1 MANLTIKDPPAFT
14 SEIHKT
20 EKEELIT
27 ADLEN
32 EIKSALLNNEVFLK
46 VLTETIQETVKQHIT
61 DGTIHVTSQEKQNWS
76 GKAGTAVA
84 TQAADGLESAADKR
98 KLDGM
103 AAGAEV
109 NQNAFSNVKVGN
121 VTVSA
126 NGKTATF
133 TLEAGSNVT
142 INADNAS
149 KKIVIT
155 ANRDG
160 GNADKLDGYHANH
173 FNENIS
179 IHPPIF
185 IRSGTYAEA
194 ILAKKKEGYQGGVIY
209 ASSYAVPDLPAGVT
223 ASWSTVIWR
232 CSCMNAI
239 FSIELYLDR
248 NPVVYKGSLVD
259 GENNN
264 RITWVKMNDGGNA
277 DLLDGYH
284 AEHFA
289 AADHG
294 HDGRYYTKTESD
306 NLLNG
311 KANSNH
317 NHNGSKYL
325 AGQGKNGGYSFTND
339 GLEDTGMFS
348 DADGDLYFM
357 QNGTKWYASHSD
369 HTHDIAWGN
378 ISGKPSSYPPSGHD
392 HNGVYL
398 PYLAGLTSGYVRTGQ
413 REGFEIGRR
422 ATAEGYGT
430 IASGDYSHAE
440 GFSATASGDYSHAE
454 GRGTTASG
462 DNSHAKG
469 SSTIASGEDSHA
481 EGSGTT
487 ASGNDSH
494 AEGRNTIASNYASHA
509 MGKNSVEMVD
519 GAYNNTIG
527 HAFIIGNGTDSLRKS
542 NAFSVMFNG
551 TVKAASTITASTA
564 ADYAEFF
571 EWLDSN
577 PNKEDRV
584 GHFVTLDGT
593 KIRYANSQDEYIL
606 GIISGEPFVL
616 GNGDCDTWNGMYVRD
631 AFNRIVQEPAPKIV
645 REELIEEVEREVPEL
660 NEETGEIIMKTVK
673 ETIRKDSVEKEVLDE
688 DGNLIYEGT
697 RPKLN
702 PNYDPNKKYTSRF
715 DRPEWDAVGML
726 GVLAVYDDGTC
737 EVNGYCRCND
747 SGIATISKSGYRV
760 IERITENIIKV
771 VFR

>member
-378 ISGKPSSYPPSGHD
+378 VSGKPSSYPPSSHSHD
-392 HNGVYL
+392 NYLSTSGGTLAGNLNLQPPSGEGGQLELRAASNTPDVTGITLDTLNGDFRIFGIASTKQGGVGSVIYINPYRKTVHADDYDCHTRSVTTHGLGDIDVAFDTGTSSGGYRTTVTPAEIMTNSLRLSSKDGDTLHLCTALEGSTLYESDCQSVCFGYKAGNMNGVKTFRDNICL
-398 PYLAGLTSGYVRTGQ
+398 GYKSLLSY
-413 REGFEIGRR
+413 EIGALDVAIGCFAGYNFRKPDQNDNDPDYDETFNVFLGSYAGASVYYGSENVFLGYEAGNYSSKILNHCTLIGGVASAGGGTGETVNSTALGHN
-422 ATAEGYGT
+422 ATVT
-430 IASGDYSHAE
+430 
-440 GFSATASGDYSHAE
+440 
-454 GRGTTASG
+454 G
-462 DNSHAKG
+462 DNQVQLG
-469 SSTIASGEDSHA
+469 DSST
-481 EGSGTT
+481 
-487 ASGNDSH
+487 
-494 AEGRNTIASNYASHA
+494 
-509 MGKNSVEMVD
+509 SV
-519 GAYNNTIG
+519 
-527 HAFIIGNGTDSLRKS
+527 
-542 NAFSVMFNG
+542 
-551 TVKAASTITASTA
+551 
-564 ADYAEFF
+564 
-571 EWLDSN
+571 
-577 PNKEDRV
+577 
-584 GHFVTLDGT
+584 
-593 KIRYANSQDEYIL
+593 
-606 GIISGEPFVL
+606 
-616 GNGDCDTWNGMYVRD
+616 
-631 AFNRIVQEPAPKIV
+631 
-645 REELIEEVEREVPEL
+645 
-660 NEETGEIIMKTVK
+660 
-673 ETIRKDSVEKEVLDE
+673 
-688 DGNLIYEGT
+688 
-697 RPKLN
+697 
-702 PNYDPNKKYTSRF
+702 
-715 DRPEWDAVGML
+715 
-726 GVLAVYDDGTC
+726 
-737 EVNGYCRCND
+737 
-747 SGIATISKSGYRV
+747 
-760 IERITENIIKV
+760 
-771 VFR
+771 